1 MITAGTA
8 ARTTGVAGDD
18 ALLVAAVR
26 RAIALSREG
35 SRLEAESVMAAACEL
50 AEDAAER
57 RTR

>member
-1 MITAGTA
+1 MATGTIK
-8 ARTTGVAGDD
+8 RTTGVAGDD

-35 SRLEAESVMAAACEL
+35 SRVEAESVMQAACEL
-50 AEDAAER
+50 AEAAAER